1 MVRLGPIEL
10 ADGVTRGHAR
20 TLLFA
25 AFTTIGLLVF
35 VGVATPYVLNVH
47 LGVPLDEQGRVS
59 GHLVMWTE
67 ITQLATFTLFGVV
80 ADRIGRR
87 QVFALGYVVMALGYA
102 LYPYAGSTGELTVY
116 RILYALGVSAAT
128 CMLATV
134 VSDYPREQSRGRMV
148 TLVGICNGL
157 GIVALTVVF
166 GRLPKWLTEAGYDAV
181 TAGRWTLLI
190 VAAAALVSGLIVARG
205 LKPGLEVRREERPSI
220 GHLLRAGFTAMR
232 NPRITLAYSAAFV
245 ARGDLVILG
254 TFTNLW
260 GQAAVFAAG
269 GTGADAMAQGKTL
282 FVVAQIAAL
291 PWAGIAFFLIDRFNR
306 VAGLAL
312 CMGLAAIGYLS
323 IRIVSDPLAGATLPL
338 FALLGIGQI
347 SAFLGATALIGQ
359 EAPVAERASVVAMF
373 SFFGA
378 VGILVTSLAGGYLY
392 DHAGPEAPFVMIG
405 FLNLIV
411 LAAALLVRRYAPGRP
426 RRITLPRPEREGL

>member
-1 MVRLGPIEL
+1 MARIGPIEL
-10 ADGVTRGHAR
+10 AEGVTRGHAR
-20 TLLFA
+20 ALLFA
-25 AFTTIGLLVF
+25 AFSTIGLLVF

-47 LGVPLDEQGRVS
+47 LGIPLDEQGRVS
-59 GHLVMWTE
+59 GRLVMWTE
-67 ITQLATFTLFGVV
+67 ITQLATFTLFGVI

-87 QVFALGYVVMALGYA
+87 QVFALGYLVMALGYA
-102 LYPYAGSTGELTVY
+102 LYPYAESTGELTIY

-148 TLVGICNGL
+148 ALVGICNGL
-157 GIVALTVVF
+157 GIVTLTLIF

-181 TAGRWTLLI
+181 TAGRYTHLVVAAVAATSALI
-190 VAAAALVSGLIVARG
+190 VALG
-205 LKPGLEVRREERPSI
+205 LKPGLEVRHEERPAI
-220 GHLLRAGFTAMR
+220 GHLLRAGFAAMR
-232 NPRITLAYSAAFV
+232 SPRIALAYCAAFV

-260 GQAAVFAAG
+260 GQAAAFAAG
-269 GTGADAMAQGKTL
+269 ETGAEAMAQGKIL
-282 FVVAQIAAL
+282 FIVAQAAAL
-291 PWAGIAFFLIDRFNR
+291 PWAGVAFFLIDRLRR

-323 IRIVSDPLAGATLPL
+323 MYLVADPLASATLPL

-359 EAPVAERASVVAMF
+359 EAPRAERASVVAMF

-378 VGILVTSLAGGYLY
+378 IGILVTSLAGGYLY
-392 DHAGPEAPFVMIG
+392 DRAGPHAPFVMVG
-405 FLNLIV
+405 LLNLVV
-411 LAAALLVRRYAPGRP
+411 LAAALLVGRRTPARLTTLAEEKAGRN
-426 RRITLPRPEREGL
+426 